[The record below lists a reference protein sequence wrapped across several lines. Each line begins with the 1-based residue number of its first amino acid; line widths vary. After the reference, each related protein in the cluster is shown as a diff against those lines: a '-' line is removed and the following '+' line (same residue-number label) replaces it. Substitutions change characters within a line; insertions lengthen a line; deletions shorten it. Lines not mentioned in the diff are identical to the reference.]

1 MHGIQTWGLSF
12 VGADGSTELCF
23 GPPQNSFQFQLTT
36 RSSFLFVF
44 LLSSTNFTRKNC
56 LLKQDS
62 NSSRRSRRREWWPLD
77 HHVGHPNNDIFMRK
91 RKWWQKNDSKMTET
105 IEIEWFYLKR
115 RLLDQTLF
123 SLSPIRLNGHL
134 LTAYLRPHS
143 LLVCFH
149 FYFYMYKP
157 TSIFDSKI
165 VQFLPQ
171 INVTNKLEIDNIR
184 CRDLNSRLS
193 RKWVST
199 RPVANLKHAPLAS
212 IMFANFLL
220 TINWKPLHLSKI
232 VSWRF

>member
-77 HHVGHPNNDIFMRK
+77 HHVGHPNNDIFIRK

-134 LTAYLRPHS
+134 SPQNFPIFIFSLVLKKGIQNIAY
-143 LLVCFH
+143 F
-149 FYFYMYKP
+149 
-157 TSIFDSKI
+157 TTIF
-165 VQFLPQ
+165 VQLF
-171 INVTNKLEIDNIR
+171 I
-184 CRDLNSRLS
+184 
-193 RKWVST
+193 
-199 RPVANLKHAPLAS
+199 A
-212 IMFANFLL
+212 
-220 TINWKPLHLSKI
+220 
-232 VSWRF
+232 